1 MGLQE
6 GREGLSRQK
15 QFEMERGRDYS
26 GNTRQQQTDLQGWAE
41 DWAPGWVYFVP
52 TVDSHFSLSL
62 AEKFLQLGAH
72 FF

>member
-26 GNTRQQQTDLQGWAE
+26 GNTRQQQTDLQGWAK
-41 DWAPGWVYFVP
+41 DWAPGLVSFVP
-52 TVDSHFSLSL
+52 TVAYRFSLSL
-62 AEKFLQLGAH
+62 PEKFLQPLGTN
-72 FF
+72 F